1 MASAKFLA
9 SAKFFEAQAEKCGDL
24 ARRTHDEDC
33 RDRYERLQHVYRH
46 LAEMEDQKT
55 AEAPGDPT
63 RRPAA

>member
-1 MASAKFLA
+1 MVSAKFMA

-33 RDRYERLQHVYRH
+33 RERYERLQQVYRR
-46 LAEMEDQKT
+46 LAEDQKPV
-55 AEAPGDPT
+55 EAPGDPT